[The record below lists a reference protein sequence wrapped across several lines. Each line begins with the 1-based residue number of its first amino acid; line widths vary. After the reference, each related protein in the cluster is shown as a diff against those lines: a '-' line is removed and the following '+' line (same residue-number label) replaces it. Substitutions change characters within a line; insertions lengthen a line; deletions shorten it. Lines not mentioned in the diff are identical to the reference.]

1 MQNSGVNFMRTIPDP
16 MRYTFGA
23 NQLLDFKVLMII
35 YSANWHLEYTT
46 ILRSA
51 RRIVYADL

>member
-1 MQNSGVNFMRTIPDP
+1 MQDSGVNFMRTIPGP

-35 YSANWHLEYTT
+35 YT
-46 ILRSA
+46 I
-51 RRIVYADL
+51 